1 MADDA
6 RRRAGG
12 EEEEEEMEDVEDDVD
27 EGELPAGM
35 VADIVPEDMRG
46 LRACMYCSLI
56 QVRVASATQ
65 GGTMRRG
72 QGKERRRRREKT
84 RKKTE
89 GGR

>member
-56 QVRVASATQ
+56 QVRGAGASKAEQ
-65 GGTMRRG
+65 WKEGG
-72 QGKERRRRREKT
+72 QGKERR
-84 RKKTE
+84 
-89 GGR
+89 